1 MGCRDYKNALSTVTR
16 RLPSWSPNDRGY
28 SHLLSMQA
36 YGLQV
41 SGKLDV
47 AENIAEKALSMHGN
61 DRWACTWALCG
72 LSDPLS
78 LCVDLRLTC
87 IYLVHTMLHIWEARG
102 NANHGAS
109 YALQYKVT
117 H

>member
-1 MGCRDYKNALSTVTR
+1 MIGLVLTR
-16 RLPSWSPNDRGY
+16 SLTSCVYAGY

-61 DRWACTWALCG
+61 DRWACT
-72 LSDPLS
+72 LS
-78 LCVDLRLTC
+78 
-87 IYLVHTMLHIWEARG
+87 HTDTLLNCHCR
-102 NANHGAS
+102 
-109 YALQYKVT
+109 
-117 H
+117 